1 MKILIIWRKIELS
14 IDIKDL
20 SVMHTTE
27 GKLVVNTEIE
37 VNGYDIDAMGI
48 VSNIVFIKWFED
60 LRTIFINQYMN
71 YSEMITR
78 GISPI
83 LMKTEVDY
91 KVPVTIHDRPRAR
104 CWMIKASKMKWIFKF
119 EIATK
124 DNVHCIGYQTGGFYD
139 LEKQKITKLPQV
151 FQDILN

>member
-1 MKILIIWRKIELS
+1 MN
-14 IDIKDL
+14 IDIREKLIMD
-20 SVMHTTE
+20 TEE
-27 GKLVVNTEIE
+27 GKLIVDTEIE

-48 VSNIVFIKWFED
+48 VSNIVFIRWFED

-71 YSEMITR
+71 YSEMIS

-83 LMKTEVDY
+83 LMKTEADY

-119 EIATK
+119 EISSEDK
-124 DNVHCIGYQTGGFYD
+124 VHCIGYQTGGFYD

-151 FQDILN
+151 FQDIMK

>member
-1 MKILIIWRKIELS
+1 M
-14 IDIKDL
+14 D
-20 SVMHTTE
+20 TNE
-27 GKLVVNTEIE
+27 GKLVVDTEIE

-71 YSEMITR
+71 YSEMMTQ

-91 KVPVTIHDRPRAR
+91 K
-104 CWMIKASKMKWIFKF
+104 
-119 EIATK
+119 
-124 DNVHCIGYQTGGFYD
+124 VHCIGYQTGGFYD

-151 FQDILN
+151 FQDILK